1 MPKPAVSGQPIILVL
16 SGPSG
21 VGKDAV
27 LSRMRELHK
36 DFHFIVTATTRMKR
50 QGETEGK
57 DYIFLTRRS
66 FEKIVESGGFL
77 EWAEVY
83 GNLYGVPKEQV
94 TKALSSGLNVVIKI
108 DVQGA
113 RTLKR
118 IAPEALF
125 LFLAPPSM
133 ESLSSRLR
141 QRMTESP
148 EAFAVRFSTAKNE
161 MKESIWFDHIIVN
174 EDGNIDSAVEKLRGI
189 ATTTRNANVLV
200 DYFSLS

>member
-1 MPKPAVSGQPIILVL
+1 MPKPAVSGQPIILII

-36 DFHFIVTATTRMKR
+36 DFHFLVTATTRMKR

-57 DYIFLTRRS
+57 DYIFLNKLS
-66 FEKIVESGGFL
+66 FEKIVEAGGFL

-94 TKALSSGLNVVIKI
+94 NQALASGLNVVIKI

-141 QRMTESP
+141 QRMTEST
-148 EAFAVRFSTAKNE
+148 EAFAIRFSTAKNE
-161 MKESIWFDHIIVN
+161 MKESIWFDHTIVN

>member
-1 MPKPAVSGQPIILVL
+1 MPKPAVSGQPIILII

-36 DFHFIVTATTRMKR
+36 DFHFLVTATTRMKR

-57 DYIFLTRRS
+57 DYLFLSKPS
-66 FEKIVESGGFL
+66 FEKILEAGGFL

-94 TKALSSGLNVVIKI
+94 NQALASGLNVVIKI

-148 EAFAVRFSTAKNE
+148 EAFAIRFSTAKNE
-161 MKESIWFDHIIVN
+161 MKESIWFDHTIVN
-174 EDGNIDSAVEKLRGI
+174 EDGNIDSTVEKLREI
-189 ATTTRNANVLV
+189 ATNTRNANVLT

>member
-1 MPKPAVSGQPIILVL
+1 MPKPAVSGQPIILII

-57 DYIFLTRRS
+57 DYLFLSKPS
-66 FEKIVESGGFL
+66 FEKILEAGGFL

-94 TKALSSGLNVVIKI
+94 NQALASGLNVVIKI

-141 QRMTESP
+141 QRMTEST
-148 EAFAVRFSTAKNE
+148 EAFAIRFSTAKNE
-161 MKESIWFDHIIVN
+161 MKESIWFDHTIVN
-174 EDGNIDSAVEKLRGI
+174 EDGNIDSTVEKLREI
-189 ATTTRNANVLV
+189 ATSTRNANVLT

>member
-1 MPKPAVSGQPIILVL
+1 MPKQSVSGQPIILVL

-27 LSRMRELHK
+27 LLRMRELHK
-36 DFHFIVTATTRMKR
+36 DFHFVVTATTRMKR

-83 GNLYGVPKEQV
+83 GNLYGVQKEQV

-113 RTLKR
+113 HTLKLL
-118 IAPEALF
+118 APKALF

-141 QRMTESP
+141 KRMTESP
-148 EAFAVRFSTAKNE
+148 EAFAIRFSTAKEE
-161 MKESIWFDHIIVN
+161 MKESTWFDHTIVN
-174 EDGNIDSAVEKLRGI
+174 EDGDIDITVEKLRDI
-189 ATTTRNANVLV
+189 ATSTRSTNVIM
-200 DYFSLS
+200 DYFSLP